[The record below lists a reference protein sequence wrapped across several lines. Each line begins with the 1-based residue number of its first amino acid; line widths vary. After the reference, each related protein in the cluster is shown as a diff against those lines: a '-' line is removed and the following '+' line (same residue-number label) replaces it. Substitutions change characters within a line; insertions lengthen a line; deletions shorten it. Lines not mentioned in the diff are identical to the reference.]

1 MLLRALA
8 FVVLSLCAAPSWA
21 ALAIDSASSAGCG
34 SCTSL
39 SWSHTVSGSDTVL
52 VIGISGYDTT
62 PDVVTG
68 VTYNGVAMTL
78 IPSSSGTNGG
88 HTVAFY
94 GLIAPTTGTNT
105 VVVSASGTMTDLGAG
120 AVSFTGAHQT
130 TPFGTANTATGTST
144 APSVNVSSAADEIVV
159 DTLSII
165 HNGTLT
171 VGAGQT
177 QQWQA
182 IGGFGFIKYAG
193 STETGSATT
202 TMSWAN
208 STSQAWAISAVP
220 VKPVG
225 AAAATV
231 RLRTFVGVGQ

>member
-1 MLLRALA
+1 MRRVLLALL
-8 FVVLSLCAAPSWA
+8 FVLVSAPAWA
-21 ALAIDSASSAGCG
+21 ALAVDAVSSSACG
-34 SCTSL
+34 ACTSL
-39 SWSHTVSGSDTVL
+39 SWSHTVSGSETVL
-52 VIGISGYDTT
+52 VIGFSGYDTT

-130 TPFGTANTATGTST
+130 TPFGTANTATGSST

-171 VGAGQT
+171 VDGSQT
-177 QQWQA
+177 QRWNA
-182 IGGFGFIKYAG
+182 IGGFGFIKYGG
-193 STETGSATT
+193 STETGAASTP
-202 TMSWAN
+202 MSWSN
-208 STSQAWAISAVP
+208 STSQDWAISAVP
-220 VKPVG
+220 VKPSG
-225 AAAATV
+225 AAGASGDA
-231 RLRTFVGVGQ
+231 LFFGIGL